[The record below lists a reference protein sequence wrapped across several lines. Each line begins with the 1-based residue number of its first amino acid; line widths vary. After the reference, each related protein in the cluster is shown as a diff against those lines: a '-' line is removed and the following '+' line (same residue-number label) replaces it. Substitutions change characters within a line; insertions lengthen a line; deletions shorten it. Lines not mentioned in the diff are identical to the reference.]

1 MARFGSL
8 CVLAL
13 AFAAAACGTSTVD
26 IPDPGAEGPART
38 PATADDD
45 VTAAPPNADAP
56 APGQSGATIPACIGA
71 ASCNGTTSPALGALR
86 PFTHTLSKVISN
98 ATAYHR
104 GRDQMVIDGDPQWV
118 LGKFTY
124 SLTDTDLDDE
134 EVDIYAERGC
144 AGAWEK
150 IGTTRTTNSGAHST
164 VDGVEDDGGRVYFE
178 IPKAKALGPG
188 RHRVRMVVAGDHT
201 ATDAI
206 IDVVSKDTP
215 FFVSDVDGT
224 LTEKESAEFPAML
237 TGTLPD
243 PQPGAA
249 DALSAL
255 AAKGYRP
262 LYLTARPEWLT
273 GRTREFLAKNGFPAG
288 VIRTTTGLT
297 GSNGEAARAFKA
309 GELAAMGARGLVP
322 SYAFGNTTSDADAY
336 DAARIN
342 PVRNRILL
350 KLDDP
355 HGGRRIDA
363 YSAFLPEA
371 TALPQ
376 TCK

>member
-1 MARFGSL
+1 MARSGSL
-8 CVLAL
+8 ALL
-13 AFAAAACGTSTVD
+13 AFAFAAVACGSSTVD
-26 IPDPGAEGPART
+26 IPDPGAEGPARG
-38 PATADDD
+38 PAAADDD
-45 VTAAPPNADAP
+45 TARAPSDNATPAPP
-56 APGQSGATIPACIGA
+56 QSGASIPACIGA
-71 ASCNGTTSPALGALR
+71 ASCNGAASPTLGAMR
-86 PFTHTLSKVISN
+86 PFTHTLSRVIAN

-134 EVDIYAERGC
+134 EVDIYVERGC
-144 AGAWEK
+144 AGTWEK
-150 IGTTRTTNSGAHST
+150 LGTTRTTNAGAHST

-201 ATDAI
+201 SADTV
-206 IDVVSKDTP
+206 IDVVGKDTP

-224 LTEKESAEFPAML
+224 LTDKESAEFPAML
-237 TGTLPD
+237 TGTLPA

-273 GRTREFLAKNGFPAG
+273 GRTREFLAQNGFPPG

-297 GSNGEAARAFKA
+297 GANGEAARAFKA
-309 GELAAMGARGLVP
+309 GELASLGARGLVP
-322 SYAFGNTTSDADAY
+322 SYAFGNTASDADAY

-342 PVRNRILL
+342 PVKNRILL

-376 TCK
+376 TCR